1 MDRQM
6 IDRISE
12 DLYSILPIIHK
23 KLVGILSK
31 GTNIDLSHYHLAIL
45 GMLSKSESL
54 AISEIGRRLSV
65 SKPQMTIIIDKLI
78 DLQLIYRS
86 ASLVDR
92 RIINISITDKGRD
105 AMKQSQE
112 KLKSNIKIK
121 LASLNDQDLE
131 LLSKS
136 IDGLRS
142 VVLKIE

>member
-31 GTNIDLSHYHLAIL
+31 GTNIELSHYHLAIL

>member
-31 GTNIDLSHYHLAIL
+31 GTNIELSHYHLAIL

-92 RIINISITDKGRD
+92 RIINITITDKGRD